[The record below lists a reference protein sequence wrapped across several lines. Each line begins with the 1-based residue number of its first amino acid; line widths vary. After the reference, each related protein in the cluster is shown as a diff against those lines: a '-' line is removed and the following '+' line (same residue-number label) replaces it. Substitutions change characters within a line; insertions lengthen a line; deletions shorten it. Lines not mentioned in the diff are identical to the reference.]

1 MVPVG
6 VHQRGV
12 EGEDDAHDDDVTRH
26 HEDAPHEHAQGV
38 GEGHENPE
46 LFAARQDEEHCGD
59 QLHRADEGEQEFGLE
74 HGQHKGSGFRLGVA
88 RGHDGGV
95 GHVDVVE
102 VLEA

>member
-38 GEGHENPE
+38 GEGHEDSE
-46 LFAARQDEEHCGD
+46 LFAAGQHEEHRGD
-59 QLHRADEGEQEFGLE
+59 QFDRADEGKEEFGLE
-74 HGQHKGSGFRLGVA
+74 HGEHEGGGFRLGVT